1 MEILFIV
8 ITFAWIIVVYVCRVV
23 SQWRTYV
30 DVLRPAVSPAPVVPA
45 VPPPTYG
52 VPPATSMVLGSAAHL
67 SDGNQ

>member
-1 MEILFIV
+1 MEMLFIL
-8 ITFAWIIVVYVCRVV
+8 IAFAWIIIVYVRRVV
-23 SQWRTYV
+23 SQGRPYV
-30 DVLRPAVSPAPVVPA
+30 DVLGPAVSPAPVVPA